1 MAGASSA
8 AASAAASA
16 GASGGIAAGIGGLTS
31 IGGIALQNRY
41 NKRENKKQ
49 REWAENQFHTDWK
62 YKQQATDLA
71 YQRDNDWQYK
81 MSQWNKAGLNPYAML
96 ENTFQAPVSTSG
108 SSTPS
113 VNPQY
118 TDIQGGIQN
127 AVNSM
132 MQLKLMDADIRLKD
146 ADRKLKEADAQG
158 KTIDNQ
164 FKPLEKYIGIENTK
178 AITQNTRQATDNLK
192 SSKELIQQTL
202 LTEKEK
208 TTGQQLQ
215 NSITQIESMYTEAK
229 NRLIT
234 KGMEMANKKTAVDIQ
249 VQSKQLRVMETSI
262 EKMKAEIETAKGNQD
277 LMRATIDKT
286 RNEIQRENVMRETD
300 KQSTERSNINLFS
313 APKFFT
319 QQISNSWDKFRTAW
333 KHRK

>member
-1 MAGASSA
+1 MAAGAGLSA
-8 AASAAASA
+8 LASA
-16 GASGGIAAGIGGLTS
+16 GASGGIAAGIGGITS
-31 IGGIALQNRY
+31 ILGTVLQNRY
-41 NKRENKKQ
+41 NKRENRKNRQ
-49 REWAENQFHTDWK
+49 WADNQFRSDWI
-62 YKQQATDLA
+62 YKQNATDLA

-127 AVNSM
+127 AVSSV
-132 MQLKLMDADIRLKD
+132 MQYKMMDADIRQKQ
-146 ADRKLKEADAQG
+146 AQTKLTEADAQG

-164 FKPLEKYIGIENTK
+164 FKPLEKYIGIENTQ
-178 AITQNTRQATDNLK
+178 AITQNTIQATDNLK
-192 SSKELIQQTL
+192 STKSLVEQST
-202 LTEKEK
+202 LTEKGK
-208 TTGQQLQ
+208 TIGQNLQ

-234 KGMEMANKKTAVDIQ
+234 TGMELTNKKTAVDIQ

-262 EKMKAEIETAKGNQD
+262 EKMKADIESAKGNQD
-277 LMRATIDKT
+277 LMKASIDKT
-286 RNEIQRENVMRETD
+286 RNEIQRENVMRQAD
-300 KQSTERSNINLFS
+300 KQATERSNVSMFS

-319 QQISNSWDKFRTAW
+319 QQISNSWQNFRTAW
-333 KHRK
+333 KNRK

>member
-1 MAGASSA
+1 MGWLDSA
-8 AASAAASA
+8 L
-16 GASGGIAAGIGGLTS
+16 GGIANIGGMM
-31 IGGIALQNRY
+31 LQNRY
-41 NKRENKKQ
+41 NKRENKRQ
-49 REWAENQFHTDWK
+49 REWADNQFRSDWI
-62 YKQQATDLA
+62 YKQNATDLA

-127 AVNSM
+127 AVSSV
-132 MQLKLMDADIRLKD
+132 MQYKMMDADIRQKQ
-146 ADRKLKEADAQG
+146 ADTKLKEADAQG

-178 AITQNTRQATDNLK
+178 AITQNTIQATDNLK
-192 SSKELIQQTL
+192 STKSLVEQSL
-202 LTEKEK
+202 LTEKAK
-208 TTGQQLQ
+208 TEGQILQ

-234 KGMEMANKKTAVDIQ
+234 TGMELNNKKTAVDIQ

-262 EKMKAEIETAKGNQD
+262 EKMKADIESAKGNQD
-277 LMRATIDKT
+277 LMKATIQKT
-286 RNEIQRENVMRETD
+286 LNDIQRENEMRPIEKANTD
-300 KQSTERSNINLFS
+300 RSNYGVIGGI
-313 APKFFT
+313 PKEFGQWLGEKTRNFF
-319 QQISNSWDKFRTAW
+319 
-333 KHRK
+333 RK

>member
-1 MAGASSA
+1 MA
-8 AASAAASA
+8 AASAAATA
-16 GASGGIAAGIGGLTS
+16 AAASGVAAGIGGLTS
-31 IGGIALQNRY
+31 IGGITLQNRY
-41 NKRENKKQ
+41 NKRENKRQ
-49 REWAENQFHTDWK
+49 REWAENQFHQDWR

-127 AVNSM
+127 AVSSM
-132 MQLKLMDADIRLKD
+132 MQLKLMDADIRQKQ
-146 ADRKLKEADAQG
+146 AQTKLTEADTEG

-164 FKPLEKYIGIENTK
+164 FKPLEKYIGVENTQ
-178 AITQNTRQATDNLK
+178 AITQNTIQATDNLK
-192 SSKELIQQTL
+192 SSKALIEQST
-202 LTEKEK
+202 LTEKGK
-208 TTGQQLQ
+208 TIGQNLQ

-262 EKMKAEIETAKGNQD
+262 EKMKAEIESAKGNQD

-286 RNEIQRENVMRETD
+286 RNEIQRENVMRQTD
-300 KQSTERSNINLFS
+300 KQATERSNISMFS

-319 QQISNSWDKFRTAW
+319 QQISNSWHQFRTAW
-333 KHRK
+333 KNRK

>member
-1 MAGASSA
+1 MAAGAGLSA
-8 AASAAASA
+8 LASA
-16 GASGGIAAGIGGLTS
+16 GASGGIAAGIGGITS
-31 IGGIALQNRY
+31 ILGTVLQNRY
-41 NKRENKKQ
+41 NKRENRKNRQ
-49 REWAENQFHTDWK
+49 WADNQFRSDWI
-62 YKQQATDLA
+62 YKQNATDLA

-127 AVNSM
+127 AVSSV
-132 MQLKLMDADIRLKD
+132 MQYKMMDADIRLKD

-215 NSITQIESMYTEAK
+215 NSITEIESMYTDAK

-234 KGMEMANKKTAVDIQ
+234 SGMELNNSKTAGEIKIQ
-249 VQSKQLRVMETSI
+249 AKQLRVMETSI
-262 EKMKAEIETAKGNQD
+262 EKMKAEIESAKGNQD
-277 LMRATIDKT
+277 LMKASIDKI
-286 RNEIQRENVMRETD
+286 RNEIQRENEMRPVEKAEKD
-300 KQSTERSNINLFS
+300 RSNYGVIGGI
-313 APKFFT
+313 PKEFGQWLGEKTRNFF
-319 QQISNSWDKFRTAW
+319 R
-333 KHRK
+333 R

>member
-1 MAGASSA
+1 MGATA
-8 AASAAASA
+8 AASAASASA
-16 GASGGIAAGIGGLTS
+16 ASSGIAAGIAGLTS
-31 IGGIALQNRY
+31 IGGITLQNRY
-41 NKRENKKQ
+41 NKRENKRQ
-49 REWAENQFHTDWK
+49 REWAENQFHQDWR

-127 AVNSM
+127 ALSSVMNYKM
-132 MQLKLMDADIRLKD
+132 MDADIRQKIAL
-146 ADRKLKEADAQG
+146 AKLYDADAQG

-164 FKPLEKYIGIENTK
+164 FKPLEKYIGVENTQ
-178 AITQNTRQATDNLK
+178 AITQNTIQATDNLK
-192 SSKELIQQTL
+192 STKALVEQSL
-202 LTEKEK
+202 LTEKAK
-208 TTGQQLQ
+208 TTGQNLQ

-234 KGMEMANKKTAVDIQ
+234 KGMELNNKKTLVDIQ

-262 EKMKAEIETAKGNQD
+262 EKMKADIESAKGNQD
-277 LMRATIDKT
+277 LMRATIQKT
-286 RNEIQRENVMRETD
+286 LNDIERENVMRQTD
-300 KQSTERSNINLFS
+300 KQATERSNVSMFS

-319 QQISNSWDKFRTAW
+319 QQISNSWQNFRTAW
-333 KHRK
+333 KNRK